1 VIHAVAVD
9 PDAARER
16 ARSIL
21 SGHDYRPERSPQPFT
36 GALRWLGD
44 RAHEILDPVGRF
56 FQRLFRPLFHLIPGT
71 AGAVLGWLV
80 LLGAAT
86 LLMWVLVR
94 HRLRTGTAGRTSGGA
109 DDAAGAE
116 NPTDLER
123 AAAAAGAA
131 GDHGLAIRL
140 RYRAGLLRL
149 GARGAIAL
157 QPGATNAV
165 YARTLRSPRF
175 DGLTDTFESVA
186 YGDRVAGPAE
196 DATAV
201 TEWPR
206 VVEDSVRR

>member
-1 VIHAVAVD
+1 VIPAVAVD

-44 RAHEILDPVGRF
+44 RAHEVIDPVGRF
-56 FQRLFRPLFHLIPGT
+56 FERLFRPLFHLLPGT
-71 AGAVLGWLV
+71 AGTILGWLLLLAGVTV
-80 LLGAAT
+80 LIWL
-86 LLMWVLVR
+86 LVR
-94 HRLRTGTAGRTSGGA
+94 HRLRATQAGRAARGA
-109 DDAAGAE
+109 DRNTTEDPVE
-116 NPTDLER
+116 LER
-123 AAAAAGAA
+123 AAVAAAAAG
-131 GDHGLAIRL
+131 DHRLAIRL

-157 QPGATNAV
+157 RPGTTNAA

-175 DGLTDTFESVA
+175 DGLTDTFESVT
-186 YGDRVAGPAE
+186 YGDEDAGPE
-196 DATAV
+196 DDDTAA

-206 VVEDSVRR
+206 VVEDSVPR